1 MPAAPRTISFST
13 VVKDRNAQVRVTED
27 GLLHAVELVVLVT
40 GKNNDDAS
48 KSLRN
53 LSETVFK
60 SSKFI
65 QRQISTR
72 GGYPTKL
79 ITFEDAIELVMVL
92 PGKMAKAY
100 RQKFAEVIVRYLD
113 GDLSMCTEI
122 ARNKEMGKVDSYLQ
136 FAQKITT
143 EVLEDKTQKPS
154 EMPPTSYVYA
164 TKTPAFP
171 GLIKIGKTVNVANRL
186 SQLNTSCAPAP
197 HVIVAVA
204 PTFDNDRDEKA
215 AHTFF
220 AGSRQEGEF
229 FKISDEE
236 AKNYF
241 TLHIMAKYQM
251 ELAQNIAVLQGVF
264 ESAY

>member
-27 GLLHAVELVVLVT
+27 GLLHAVELAVLVT
-40 GKNNDDAS
+40 GKNSHDAA
-48 KSLRN
+48 KDLRN
-53 LSETVFK
+53 LSDFQE
-60 SSKFI
+60 SKFVI
-65 QRQISTR
+65 RQMAR
-72 GGYPTKL
+72 GHPTKL
-79 ITFEDAIELVMVL
+79 IKFEDAVELVMVL

-171 GLIKIGKTVNVANRL
+171 GLIKIGKTVKVANRL